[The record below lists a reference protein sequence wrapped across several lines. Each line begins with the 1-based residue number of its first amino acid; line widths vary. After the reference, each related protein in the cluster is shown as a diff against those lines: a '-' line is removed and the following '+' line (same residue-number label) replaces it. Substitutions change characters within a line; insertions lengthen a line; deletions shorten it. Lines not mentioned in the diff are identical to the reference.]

1 MNSQQWWSPLM
12 DMVTHGLAAVRE
24 LCSAIRLHQAKLS
37 VAYHMHAV
45 ERAKT
50 GLARALHAED
60 EARAE
65 FYRHTRLEETGL
77 IPSFLLK
84 PEQRN
89 TTERTDKMTKRGGR
103 MTTR

>member
-1 MNSQQWWSPLM
+1 MNSRQWWSSLM

-37 VAYHMHAV
+37 VAYHTHAV

-65 FYRHTRLEETGL
+65 FYRHTQLEETGPV
-77 IPSFLLK
+77 PSFLLK
-84 PEQRN
+84 PERRN
-89 TTERTDKMTKRGGR
+89 TTERTGRTTKRSGR
-103 MTTR
+103 MPTR